1 MSLARKPPARM
12 PLSELALLQREINQL
27 FERLAEFDRGE
38 TPTAGEWCPSMD
50 VFECRGA
57 LMVVVE
63 VPGLA
68 LESLRVLCGDHRLVI
83 SGERRERRSAGEGAF
98 LCVERPQGRFQ
109 RTIPLDSAVD
119 LRLAQARLENGLLT
133 ISLPHLKDRRGR
145 QTAIQI
151 HREPNE

>member
-1 MSLARKPPARM
+1 MTLARKTLTRM

-38 TPTAGEWCPSMD
+38 APTAGEWCPSAD

-63 VPGLA
+63 VPGLTP
-68 LESLRVLCGDHRLVI
+68 ETLRVVCGDHRLVI
-83 SGERRERRSAGEGAF
+83 SGERRERRTTGDAAF
-98 LCVERPQGRFQ
+98 LCVERPQGRFL
-109 RTIPLDSAVD
+109 RTIPLDTAVD
-119 LRLAQARLENGLLT
+119 LQQAEARLVNGLLT

-145 QTAIQI
+145 QTVIQVQ
-151 HREPNE
+151 REPAE